1 MCLKTGVV
9 RLTLYLKPVSV
20 STLSSIVLL
29 FNTSGDLSGSTGE
42 MGMCNGSVVVRHL
55 SPPLDQSNVVIDR
68 RSVIR
73 LFCRFNDPIGMNSS
87 DRWVTVD
94 IVDIADGGGE

>member
-1 MCLKTGVV
+1 MAW
-9 RLTLYLKPVSV
+9 YLKPVSL
-20 STLSSIVLL
+20 STLSSIVLA
-29 FNTSGDLSGSTGE
+29 FNTSGDLKGSTGE
-42 MGMCNGSVVVRHL
+42 MGTCNGSVVARDML
-55 SPPLDQSNVVIDR
+55 FMSLPPFDQSNVVIDR